1 MSDRDNIKEQSLDE
15 PVEQQQSTTQLV
27 IVKLGKSYQWFY
39 HDYDRSYQERFTGIY
54 KYSKDAISYVSL
66 DGVFLD
72 FNDSLLKLTGYSRKE
87 LIGNKKYQ
95 DITPKEYHEYEARIV
110 ERILTN
116 GESFEYE
123 KEYIRKNGTRVPVLL
138 TVFIVKDINGKTAGL
153 AAIIKDITE
162 RKKVENTLRES
173 EERYRTVIE
182 NTYDLIV
189 EVSADG
195 RFLYANPKHKEI
207 LGYEPSELI
216 NRSIFD
222 FIHPDDYHAAQTE
235 LKRALESFSSA
246 QLIHRYK
253 HKSGKWLWLESTGKP
268 FRTPTGNIQSFIASR
283 DITERKIAE
292 KALEESEEN
301 YRNLFEHVPTGMYR
315 TTPDGRI
322 LMANPALIRMLGY
335 SSFDELASHNLEE
348 EGFGSDFSRDE
359 FKNLLEREGEV
370 KGLEY
375 SWIRH
380 DGSVIHVYESARE
393 IRREDGS
400 ILYYEGTVED
410 VTERKLFFEQSLK
423 HAEELNALYDDLNKR
438 NRELEILNAI
448 TQAVHQFLDLE
459 EVYNIALD
467 MVMELDNVDMACIYL
482 VDEAKNEASMR
493 GHRNFPEEFIH
504 RAGRI
509 PYPNGGTWK
518 IISTGEILNVENAEK
533 DPDVGPAG
541 RELGFRSMVG
551 IPITFLGKTI
561 GVIWILSYRESLFTQ
576 REVDLFLSI
585 GTQIAI
591 AIAKTKQTEDLQL
604 ANKYLSA
611 LNKIAISIHGS
622 LNLQEIYNIAVDTIL
637 NLTSFDILMIY
648 LVDEGTNEAVLQAH
662 SGLSEDY
669 IKRAGRIPY
678 PKGVTWK
685 VINSGEMVL
694 IDDVQKD
701 TDIGP
706 AGRELGHHTMLIVP
720 IKKSD
725 KTIGSIGFASHSMLE
740 LSSQDIGTLK
750 TIGGQ
755 IGTAIAKAC
764 LYEESQKQAEELRV
778 LYDDLNKRNRELEIL
793 NAVTQSVHL
802 SINLEEVYNIALDMV
817 MALENIDMAMIYLV
831 DSDWKEAVLQA
842 SRDIPEDYIR
852 RAGRIP
858 YPKGITWKVINSCEI
873 LNVKDAQKEPYI
885 GPAGRDL
892 GHHGILGI
900 PITLEG
906 EAIGVIWF
914 FTFKERQFDRQEID
928 LLSSIGNQI
937 ALAIAK
943 GKLYRELSK
952 KNRYETIISTVT
964 RSVHQSI
971 NLQDVLEN
979 AVDSMSKNIDRADAI
994 GIYLIEEEEAV
1005 IRAHRG
1011 FDDLYLRRAG
1021 RIPYPKGLTWKT
1033 IIEGEPSY
1041 VSDVNEDTF
1050 IGPAGREVGIKSYLS
1065 MPIRFEGKT
1074 VGCVNVN
1081 SFEKNA
1087 FDKEELKLLGIVSQQ
1102 IETAINNA
1110 QIAEHLRLKSVIVGN
1125 MAEGVGLARRSDNI
1139 MVYANPTFEKMFG
1152 YNPDELIGKSALIL
1166 SPFGNK
1172 ALEHTEVKKIIECM
1186 NKKGIWS
1193 GELLN
1198 VKKDGTL
1205 FWSLASVSTFEHP
1218 QHGKVWI
1225 GIHTDITE
1233 RKMAEEQLKN
1243 SHEQL
1248 RNLARHLQTVREEER
1263 TKISREIHDEL
1274 AQVLTALKMSLSWLD
1289 KKISESVE
1297 NEISSSQML
1306 EEIDTMSKLVDDT
1319 LQMARRVATELRPR
1333 ILDDL
1338 GLISAIEWQAQEFQS
1353 RTGIRCKLRSNLDSV
1368 NLDQARSTAIF
1379 RIFQES
1385 LTNVM
1390 RHSGA
1395 TRVSITLMRKSAH
1408 VILEVKDDGKGI
1420 SQNEISNL
1428 TSLGIRGMRE
1438 RAIFLGGEVEITG
1451 KPKKGT
1457 KVIARIPL
1465 KRQKPQ

>member
-1 MSDRDNIKEQSLDE
+1 MSNRDNIKEQSLDE
-15 PVEQQQSTTQLV
+15 SVEKQQSTTQLV
-27 IVKLGKSYQWFY
+27 KLGKSCEWFY
-39 HDYDRSYQERFTGIY
+39 HDYDRSYQERFAGIY

-87 LIGNKKYQ
+87 LIENKNYQ

-110 ERILTN
+110 ERILTT

-138 TVFIVKDINGKTAGL
+138 TVFIVKDIDGKTAGL

-162 RKKVENTLRES
+162 RKKYENTLRES

-195 RFLYANPKHKEI
+195 RFLYANLNHKEI

-222 FIHPDDYHAAQTE
+222 YIHPDDYHDAQTE
-235 LKRALESFSSA
+235 FKRALESFSA
-246 QLIHRYK
+246 GQFIYRYK
-253 HKSGKWLWLESTGKP
+253 HKNGKWLWLESTGKP
-268 FRTPTGNIQSFIASR
+268 FRSPTGKIQVFIASR

-292 KALEESEEN
+292 KAIKESDEQ
-301 YRNLFEHVPTGMYR
+301 YKNLFEHVPTGMYR

-322 LMANPALIRMLGY
+322 LMANPALIQMLGY

-348 EGFGSDFSRDE
+348 EGFGSGLSRDK

-375 SWIRH
+375 SWIKH
-380 DGSVIHVYESARE
+380 DASVIHIYESARA
-393 IRREDGS
+393 IRGEDGS

-410 VTERKLFFEQSLK
+410 ITERKLLFDQSLK
-423 HAEELNALYDDLNKR
+423 HTEELNTLYDDLNKR
-438 NRELEILNAI
+438 NKELEILNAI

-459 EVYNIALD
+459 EVYKIALD
-467 MVMELDNVDMACIYL
+467 MVIELDNVDMACIYL
-482 VDEAKNEASMR
+482 VDEAKNEALMR

-509 PYPNGGTWK
+509 PYPKGVTWK
-518 IISTGEILNVENAEK
+518 IISTGEILNVKNAEK

-551 IPITFLGKTI
+551 IPIALLGKTI
-561 GVIWILSYRESLFTQ
+561 GVIWILGYREYLFTQ

-591 AIAKTKQTEDLQL
+591 AIVKAKQTEDLQL
-604 ANKYLSA
+604 VNKDLSA

-622 LNLQEIYNIAVDTIL
+622 LNLQEIYNIANDTIL

-648 LVDEGTNEAVLQAH
+648 LVDEDTKEAVLQAH

-720 IKKSD
+720 IKKAE
-725 KTIGSIGFASHSMLE
+725 KTIGSIGFASHRILE
-740 LSSQDIGTLK
+740 LSSQEIGTLK

-764 LYEESQKQAEELRV
+764 LYEESQKQADELRA

-802 SINLEEVYNIALDMV
+802 SINLEEVYNIALDLV

-831 DSDWKEAVLQA
+831 DSDRKEAVLQA
-842 SRDIPEDYIR
+842 SRNIPEDYIK
-852 RAGRIP
+852 RAGCIP
-858 YPKGITWKVINSCEI
+858 YPEGITWKVINSCEL
-873 LNVKDAQKEPYI
+873 LNVKDAQKDPEI
-885 GPAGRDL
+885 GSAGRDL

-906 EAIGVIWF
+906 VAIGVIWF
-914 FTFKERQFDRQEID
+914 FTYKMRQFDSHEIG

-943 GKLYRELSK
+943 AKLYRELSK
-952 KNRYETIISTVT
+952 KNRYETIISTIT

-971 NLQDVLEN
+971 NLQDVLNN
-979 AVDSMSKNIDRADAI
+979 AIDSMSKNIDRANAI
-994 GIYLIEEEEAV
+994 GIYLVEGEEAV
-1005 IRAHRG
+1005 LRAQKG
-1011 FDDLYLRRAG
+1011 FDDSYLRRAG
-1021 RIPYPKGLTWKT
+1021 KIPYSKGFTWKT
-1033 IIEGEPSY
+1033 IIEGKPSY
-1041 VSDVNEDTF
+1041 VSDVNEDTS
-1050 IGPAGREVGIKSYLS
+1050 IGSAGRKAGIKSYLS

-1110 QIAEHLRLKSVIVGN
+1110 QSAELLRLKSVIVGN
-1125 MAEGVGLARRSDNI
+1125 MAEGVGLARISDNI
-1139 MVYANPTFEKMFG
+1139 MVYANPMFEKMFG
-1152 YNPDELIGKSALIL
+1152 YNSYELIGKSSLIL
-1166 SPFGNK
+1166 SPFGDN
-1172 ALEHTEVKKIIECM
+1172 ALKHPEVKKIINCL

-1218 QHGKVWI
+1218 QHGKVWV

-1233 RKMAEEQLKN
+1233 RKRAEEQLKY

-1248 RNLARHLQTVREEER
+1248 RNLATHLQTVREEER
-1263 TKISREIHDEL
+1263 TTISREIHDEL
-1274 AQVLTALKMSLSWLD
+1274 AQVLTGLNMSLSWLA
-1289 KKISESVE
+1289 KKLPVTVE
-1297 NEISSSQML
+1297 DEISSSQML
-1306 EEIDTMSKLVDDT
+1306 EEIEAMSKLVDDT
-1319 LQMARRVATELRPR
+1319 IQMARRIATELRPR

-1338 GLISAIEWQAQEFQS
+1338 GLISAIEWQMQEFQS
-1353 RTGIRCKLRSNLDSV
+1353 RTGIKCKLSSNLNSV
-1368 NLDQARSTAIF
+1368 SLDQGRSTAIF
-1379 RIFQES
+1379 RIFQEA

-1395 TRVSITLMRKSAH
+1395 SRVSIILMLKSDH
-1408 VILEVKDDGKGI
+1408 LILEVNDDGKGFC
-1420 SQNEISNL
+1420 QDETSNL
-1428 TSLGIRGMRE
+1428 TTLGIIGMRE
-1438 RAIFLGGEVEITG
+1438 RAIFLGGEVEIMG
-1451 KPKKGT
+1451 KQNKGT

-1465 KRQKPQ
+1465 KR